1 MEDLNTRLN
10 KISDT
15 STYIYKPNIVNS
27 ILQEFKAQ
35 FSKKAGFEKA
45 VEIDRKHHG
54 IYVKY
59 SKILEIIDEEL
70 SDDKNYLKY
79 TSGKIIDGFGN
90 IAVVYNGDPYVTLRL
105 AIKALK
111 THNNIVFFA
120 KKYLAIN
127 TKIIETI
134 NILAQKMKYAKR
146 ILSIE
151 YNISEG
157 TIFYNQ
163 NFFNMLLFVGEKREY
178 QNFKKKLG
186 IPSIYSGYGYVD
198 VFIDSKKFK
207 NEILDMD
214 EYANDNYIHINYYY
228 ESDYSSVSKFLN
240 KYELTETF
248 ALFSEDS
255 EVIYKY
261 INGIKAKNIFINQS
275 PFEKYKFDI
284 TEKDLIY
291 EKNINMKK

>member
-10 KISDT
+10 RLSDT
-15 STYIYKPNIVNS
+15 STYIYKSNTVNT
-27 ILQEFKAQ
+27 ILQEFKKQ
-35 FSKKAGFEKA
+35 FEKKSGFEKA

-54 IYVKY
+54 VYVKY
-59 SKILEIIDEEL
+59 SKILEIIEEEL
-70 SDDKNYLKY
+70 KDDKNYLKY
-79 TSGKIIDGFGN
+79 TSGQIVDGYGN

-111 THNNIVFFA
+111 THNNMVFFA
-120 KKYLAIN
+120 KKYLAVN
-127 TKIIETI
+127 TKIVETL
-134 NILAQKMKYAKR
+134 NILAQKMKYANR
-146 ILSIE
+146 VFNIE

-163 NFFNMLLFVGEKREY
+163 NFFNLLIYVGEKREY

-214 EYANDNYIHINYYY
+214 EYANDNYIHINYYC
-228 ESDYSSVSKFLN
+228 EVDYASVSKFLN
-240 KYELTETF
+240 KYALTETF

-255 EVIYKY
+255 ETIYKY
-261 INGIKAKNIFINQS
+261 INGIKARNIFINTA
-275 PFEKYKFDI
+275 PFKDYKLDI
-284 TEKDLIY
+284 TEDNLIY

>member
-1 MEDLNTRLN
+1 MEELSTRLK

-15 STYIYKPNIVNS
+15 STYIYKQSIIKS
-27 ILQEFKAQ
+27 ILQEFKNQ
-35 FSKKAGFEKA
+35 FSKKSGFEKA
-45 VEIDRKHHG
+45 VEIDRRHHG
-54 IYVKY
+54 VYVKY
-59 SKILEIIDEEL
+59 SRILEIIDEEL
-70 SDDKNYLKY
+70 NDENNYLKY
-79 TSGKIIDGFGN
+79 TSGNIIDGYGN
-90 IAVVYNGDPYVTLRL
+90 IAVVYNGDPYVTLKL

-198 VFIDSKKFK
+198 VFIDSKRFK
-207 NEILDMD
+207 NEILNMD

-228 ESDYSSVSKFLN
+228 DVDYLSISKFLN

-261 INGIKAKNIFINQS
+261 INGIKARNIFINTS
-275 PFEKYKFDI
+275 PFKNYTFDI
-284 TEKDLIY
+284 TEKDLVY

>member
-10 KISDT
+10 KISNT
-15 STYIYKPNIVNS
+15 SNYIYKPNIVNS
-27 ILQEFKAQ
+27 ILKEFKAQ
-35 FSKKAGFEKA
+35 FSKKIGFDKA

-54 IYVKY
+54 VYVKY
-59 SKILEIIDEEL
+59 SKILDIIDEEL
-70 SDDKNYLKY
+70 DDDKNYLKY
-79 TSGKIIDGFGN
+79 TSSKIIDGYGN
-90 IAVVYNGDPYVTLRL
+90 IAVMYNGDPYVTLRL

-214 EYANDNYIHINYYY
+214 EYANENYVHINYYY

-248 ALFSEDS
+248 ILFSEDS
-255 EVIYKY
+255 DIIYKY
-261 INGIKAKNIFINQS
+261 INGIKAKNIFINKS
-275 PFEKYKFDI
+275 PFENYKFDI
-284 TEKDLIY
+284 TEKDLVY

>member
-10 KISDT
+10 KISNT
-15 STYIYKPNIVNS
+15 SNYIYKPNIVNS
-27 ILQEFKAQ
+27 ILKEFKAQ
-35 FSKKAGFEKA
+35 FSKKIGFDKA

-54 IYVKY
+54 VYVKY
-59 SKILEIIDEEL
+59 SKILDIIDEEL
-70 SDDKNYLKY
+70 NDDKNYLKY
-79 TSGKIIDGFGN
+79 TSSKIIDGYGN
-90 IAVVYNGDPYVTLRL
+90 IAVMYNGDPYVTLRL

-207 NEILDMD
+207 NEILNMD
-214 EYANDNYIHINYYY
+214 EYANENYVHINYYY

-248 ALFSEDS
+248 ILFSEDS
-255 EVIYKY
+255 DIIYKY
-261 INGIKAKNIFINQS
+261 INGIKAKNIFINKS
-275 PFEKYKFDI
+275 PFENYKFDI
-284 TEKDLIY
+284 TEKDLVSI
-291 EKNINMKK
+291 INKVFL

>member
-1 MEDLNTRLN
+1 MEELSTRLK

-15 STYIYKPNIVNS
+15 STYIYKQSIIKS
-27 ILQEFKAQ
+27 ILQEFKNQ
-35 FSKKAGFEKA
+35 FSKKSGFEKA
-45 VEIDRKHHG
+45 VEIDRRHHG
-54 IYVKY
+54 VYVKY
-59 SKILEIIDEEL
+59 SRILEIIDEEL
-70 SDDKNYLKY
+70 NDENNYLKY
-79 TSGKIIDGFGN
+79 TSGNIIDGYGN
-90 IAVVYNGDPYVTLRL
+90 IAVVYNGDPYVTLKL

-198 VFIDSKKFK
+198 VFIDSKRFK
-207 NEILDMD
+207 NEILNMD

-228 ESDYSSVSKFLN
+228 DVDYPSISKFLN

-261 INGIKAKNIFINQS
+261 INGIKARNIFINTS
-275 PFEKYKFDI
+275 PFKNYTFDI
-284 TEKDLIY
+284 TEKDLVY

>member
-1 MEDLNTRLN
+1 MEELSTRLN
-10 KISDT
+10 RMSDT
-15 STYIYKPNIVNS
+15 STYIYKQSIISS

-35 FSKKAGFEKA
+35 FSKKSGFEKA
-45 VEIDRKHHG
+45 AQIDRRHHG
-54 IYVKY
+54 VYVKY

-70 SDDKNYLKY
+70 ADDKNYLKY
-79 TSGKIIDGFGN
+79 TSGNIVDGYGN

-146 ILSIE
+146 VLSIE

-198 VFIDSKKFK
+198 VFIDSKRLK
-207 NEILDMD
+207 NEILEMD
-214 EYANDNYIHINYYY
+214 EYANENYIHINYYY
-228 ESDYSSVSKFLN
+228 EVDYPSVSKFLN

-255 EVIYKY
+255 EVIYRY
-261 INGIKAKNIFINQS
+261 INGIKAKNIFINTS
-275 PFEKYKFDI
+275 PFENYKFDI
-284 TEKDLIY
+284 TEENLVY
-291 EKNINMKK
+291 EKNINIKK

>member
-1 MEDLNTRLN
+1 MEELSTRLN
-10 KISDT
+10 RMSDT
-15 STYIYKPNIVNS
+15 STYIYKPSIINS
-27 ILQEFKAQ
+27 ILQEFKNQ
-35 FSKKAGFEKA
+35 FSKQSGFEKA
-45 VEIDRKHHG
+45 VEIDRRHHG
-54 IYVKY
+54 VYVKY

-70 SDDKNYLKY
+70 ADDKNYLKY
-79 TSGKIIDGFGN
+79 TSGNIIDGYGN
-90 IAVVYNGDPYVTLRL
+90 IAVVYNGDPYVTLKL

-207 NEILDMD
+207 NDILDMD
-214 EYANDNYIHINYYY
+214 EYANENYVHINYYY

-255 EVIYKY
+255 ETIYKY
-261 INGIKAKNIFINQS
+261 INGIKAKNIFINTS
-275 PFEKYKFDI
+275 PFKNYEFDI

-291 EKNINMKK
+291 EKNIIMKK

>member
-1 MEDLNTRLN
+1 MEDLNTRLK

-15 STYIYKPNIVNS
+15 STYIYKPNTVNL
-27 ILQEFKAQ
+27 ILQEFKKQ
-35 FSKKAGFEKA
+35 FSKKSGFEKA

-70 SDDKNYLKY
+70 KEEKNYLKY
-79 TSGKIIDGFGN
+79 TSEQIIDGYGN

-134 NILAQKMKYAKR
+134 NILAQRMKYANR

-163 NFFNMLLFVGEKREY
+163 NFFNMLIYIGEKREY

-207 NEILDMD
+207 NDILDMD
-214 EYANDNYIHINYYY
+214 EYATDNYIHINYYY
-228 ESDYSSVSKFLN
+228 ESDYSSLSKFLN
-240 KYELTETF
+240 KYALTETF

-255 EVIYKY
+255 EIIYKY
-261 INGIKAKNIFINQS
+261 INGIKAKNIYINTA
-275 PFEKYKFDI
+275 PFKDYKLDI
-284 TEKDLIY
+284 IEEDLVY
-291 EKNINMKK
+291 VKNINVKR

>member
-1 MEDLNTRLN
+1 MEELSTRLN
-10 KISDT
+10 RMSDT
-15 STYIYKPNIVNS
+15 STYIYKQSIISS

-35 FSKKAGFEKA
+35 FSKKSGFEKA
-45 VEIDRKHHG
+45 VQIDRRHHG
-54 IYVKY
+54 VYVKY

-70 SDDKNYLKY
+70 ADDKNYLKY
-79 TSGKIIDGFGN
+79 TSGNIVDGYGN

-146 ILSIE
+146 VLSIE

-198 VFIDSKKFK
+198 VFIDSKRLK
-207 NEILDMD
+207 NEILEMD
-214 EYANDNYIHINYYY
+214 EYANENYIHINYYY
-228 ESDYSSVSKFLN
+228 EVDYPSVSKFLN

-261 INGIKAKNIFINQS
+261 INGIKAKNIFINKS
-275 PFEKYKFDI
+275 PFENYKFDI
-284 TEKDLIY
+284 TEKDLVY

>member
-1 MEDLNTRLN
+1 MEDLNTRL
-10 KISDT
+10 KRISDT
-15 STYIYKPNIVNS
+15 STYIYKQNIVKS
-27 ILQEFKAQ
+27 ILKEFKSQ
-35 FSKKAGFEKA
+35 FSKKSGFEKA
-45 VEIDRKHHG
+45 VEIDKRHHG
-54 IYVKY
+54 VYVKY

-70 SDDKNYLKY
+70 VDEKNYLKY
-79 TSGKIIDGFGN
+79 TSGQIIDGYGN
-90 IAVVYNGDPYVTLRL
+90 IAVVYNGDPYVTLKL

-120 KKYLAIN
+120 KKYVAIN

-214 EYANDNYIHINYYY
+214 EFANDNSIHINYYY
-228 ESDYSSVSKFLN
+228 DVDYDSVSKFLN

-248 ALFSEDS
+248 ALFSENS
-255 EVIYKY
+255 ETIYKY
-261 INGIKAKNIFINQS
+261 INGIKARNIFINTS
-275 PFEKYKFDI
+275 PFKNYVFNI
-284 TEKDLIY
+284 TEKELIY